1 MLLIANYIQTFPVN
15 IDAMRFKY
23 EGPISLRFM
32 HAHWFAK
39 ILQLFYV

>member
-1 MLLIANYIQTFPVN
+1 MLLIAYYIQQLPLN

-23 EGPISLRFM
+23 EGPISIGFM

-39 ILQLFYV
+39 LLQLFYV